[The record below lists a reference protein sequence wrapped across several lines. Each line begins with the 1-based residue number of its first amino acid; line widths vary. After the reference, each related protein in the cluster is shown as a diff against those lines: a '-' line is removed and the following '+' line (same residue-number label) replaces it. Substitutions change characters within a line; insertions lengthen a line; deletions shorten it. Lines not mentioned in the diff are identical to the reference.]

1 MDALAIAREVAEVAA
16 RLAQEEGAEAGGLT
30 INLFWIVVSALN
42 FLVFLVLIWAFAFRP
57 ISAMLE
63 DRRARIE
70 QGLRDA
76 EHARRERERAEVERQ
91 AALAEARREANEIIA
106 RAQKVAQE
114 LREADL
120 AATREEVERMRSRAV
135 AEIEAEKERAMADLR
150 TQVADLAIAAASKI
164 LGEAMTEERQ
174 RRLVEEFLAEATVA
188 AAAGSSDGSKP

>member
-1 MDALAIAREVAEVAA
+1 VDALAIAREVAEVAA

>member
-164 LGEAMTEERQ
+164 LGEAMTAERQ
-174 RRLVEEFLAEATVA
+174 RRHVEEFLAEATVA